1 MANLSRIK
9 RQLVHQAVE
18 ENLDT
23 IRGAL
28 PKSRKDRRR
37 GGRRS
42 LRAFFYLALPAAV
55 FSLSYGLSPVAV
67 GQGTESRVTLARTP
81 VRRAEPVPAG
91 ARTPAETAASYVP
104 PRPLDPTVMP
114 LSVRTVV
121 LDPGHGGSNLGT
133 VAPGGLPEKVIT
145 LDIARRLRRLL
156 EDYGYEVVMTREIDE
171 TKSLKK
177 RGDMANEAEG
187 DIFLSIHVNW
197 IDLKEIRGIETF
209 YLGPSDDPYVTELA
223 ATENQGSGYSLADF
237 RGILERVYADVRQKE
252 SRELASA
259 VQGALHESLTK
270 VNPTVRNRGVKS
282 APFGVLVR
290 TEMPAILAEVSCLS
304 NELEARLL
312 AMPSYRQLLAE
323 ALFRGIEAYARGL
336 NQAYQIG
343 G

>member
-1 MANLSRIK
+1 MASLSRIK
-9 RQLVHQAVE
+9 RQIVRQAVD

-23 IRGAL
+23 INGVL
-28 PKSRKDRRR
+28 PGIRNDRSR
-37 GGRRS
+37 S
-42 LRAFFYLALPAAV
+42 EITLLSVFFYVALPAAV
-55 FSLSYGLSPVAV
+55 FALSYILSPMAV
-67 GQGTESRVTLARTP
+67 GEATDSRLAATRAP
-81 VRRAEPVPAG
+81 VRRAEPVVAEAG
-91 ARTPAETAASYVP
+91 VPAESTTTYAS
-104 PRPLDPTVMP
+104 PRPLDPAVMP
-114 LSVRTVV
+114 LTLRRVV

-145 LDIARRLRRLL
+145 LDIADRLRQLL
-156 EDYGYEVVMTREIDE
+156 EDHGYDVVMTRETDE
-171 TKSLKK
+171 SKSLKK

-197 IDLKEIRGIETF
+197 IELQEIRGIETF
-209 YLGPSDDPYVTELA
+209 YLGPTDDPYVTELA

-252 SRELASA
+252 SRELATA
-259 VQGALHESLTK
+259 VQSALFDSLTK

-304 NELEARLL
+304 NALEARLL

-323 ALFRGIEAYARGL
+323 ALFSGIDSYAREL

>member
-1 MANLSRIK
+1 MASLSRIK
-9 RQLVHQAVE
+9 RQIVHQAVE
-18 ENLDT
+18 ENLD
-23 IRGAL
+23 IIHGVL
-28 PKSRKDRRR
+28 PRSRNDRSLL
-37 GGRRS
+37 GTKL
-42 LRAFFYLALPAAV
+42 LRAFFYVALPAAV
-55 FSLSYGLSPVAV
+55 FALSYGLSPIAEGTGPDPRPAVSRPPDGQAAPVVA
-67 GQGTESRVTLARTP
+67 E
-81 VRRAEPVPAG
+81 AEVPA
-91 ARTPAETAASYVP
+91 ESASTYTS
-104 PRPLDPTVMP
+104 PRPLDPTILP
-114 LSVRTVV
+114 LAVRTVV

-145 LDIARRLRRLL
+145 LDIADRLRRLL
-156 EDYGYEVVMTREIDE
+156 EDHGYNVIMTRATDE

-177 RGDMANEAEG
+177 RGDMANAAGG

-197 IDLKEIRGIETF
+197 IELQEIRGVETF
-209 YLGPSDDPYVTELA
+209 YLGPTDDPYVTELA

-237 RGILERVYADVRQKE
+237 RGILERVYAEVRQKE

-259 VQGALHESLTK
+259 VQGALYDSLNK

-323 ALFRGIEAYARGL
+323 ALFNGVEGYARGL

>member
-1 MANLSRIK
+1 MASLSRVK
-9 RQLVHQAVE
+9 RQIVRQAVD

-23 IRGAL
+23 IRGVL
-28 PKSRKDRRR
+28 PRTRNDRSRS
-37 GGRRS
+37 GITL
-42 LRAFFYLALPAAV
+42 LRAFFYVALPAVV
-55 FSLSYGLSPVAV
+55 FALSYGLSPMAE
-67 GQGTESRVTLARTP
+67 GTGAESRPAVSRAP
-81 VRRAEPVPAG
+81 ARRADPVAAE
-91 ARTPAETAASYVP
+91 ARTPAETASTYVS

-114 LSVRTVV
+114 LALRRVV

-133 VAPGGLPEKVIT
+133 VAPGGLLEKVIT
-145 LDIARRLRRLL
+145 LDIAGRLRQLL
-156 EDYGYEVVMTREIDE
+156 EDHGYDVVMTREADE

-177 RGDMANEAEG
+177 RGDMANNAGG

-197 IDLKEIRGIETF
+197 MELQEIRGIETF
-209 YLGPSDDPYVTELA
+209 YLGPTDDPYVTKLA

-259 VQGALHESLTK
+259 VQGALYDSLNK

-304 NELEARLL
+304 NALEARLL

-323 ALFRGIEAYARGL
+323 ALFSGIDAYARDL

>member
-1 MANLSRIK
+1 MASLSRIK
-9 RQLVHQAVE
+9 RQIVRQAVD

-23 IRGAL
+23 IRGVL
-28 PKSRKDRRR
+28 PRTRNDRSRS
-37 GGRRS
+37 GTTL
-42 LRAFFYLALPAAV
+42 LRAFFYVALPAAV
-55 FSLSYGLSPVAV
+55 FALSYGLSPMAE
-67 GQGTESRVTLARTP
+67 GTGAESRPAVSRAP
-81 VRRAEPVPAG
+81 ARRADPVVAE
-91 ARTPAETAASYVP
+91 ARMPAETASTYAS

-114 LSVRTVV
+114 LALRRVV
-121 LDPGHGGSNLGT
+121 LDPGHGGSNVGT

-145 LDIARRLRRLL
+145 LDIAERLRQLL
-156 EDYGYEVVMTREIDE
+156 EDHGYDVVMTREADE

-177 RGDMANEAEG
+177 RGDMANDAGG

-197 IDLKEIRGIETF
+197 IELQEIRGIETF
-209 YLGPSDDPYVTELA
+209 YLGPSDDPYVTKLA

-252 SRELASA
+252 SRELARA
-259 VQGALHESLTK
+259 VQGALYDSLNK

-282 APFGVLVR
+282 APFGVLVQ

-304 NELEARLL
+304 NALEARLL

-323 ALFRGIEAYARGL
+323 ALFSGIDAYARDL

>member
-1 MANLSRIK
+1 MASLSRLKSQIL
-9 RQLVHQAVE
+9 RQAVD

-23 IRGAL
+23 IRGVL
-28 PKSRKDRRR
+28 PGPRNDRSR
-37 GGRRS
+37 S
-42 LRAFFYLALPAAV
+42 EITLLRAVFYVALPAAV
-55 FSLSYGLSPVAV
+55 FALSYVLSPMAEGTGAESQLAV
-67 GQGTESRVTLARTP
+67 SRAPAGQ
-81 VRRAEPVPAG
+81 AEPVVAE
-91 ARTPAETAASYVP
+91 ALAPAESASTYAS

-114 LSVRTVV
+114 LTLRRVV

-133 VAPGGLPEKVIT
+133 VAPGGLPEKAIT
-145 LDIARRLRRLL
+145 LDIANRLRRVL
-156 EDYGYEVVMTREIDE
+156 EDHGYDVVMTRETDE

-177 RGDMANEAEG
+177 RGDMANEVEG

-197 IDLKEIRGIETF
+197 IELEEIRGIETF
-209 YLGPSDDPYVTELA
+209 YLGPTDDPYVTELA

-252 SRELASA
+252 SRELAST
-259 VQGALHESLTK
+259 VQGALYDSLTK
-270 VNPTVRNRGVKS
+270 VNPTIRNRGVKS

-304 NELEARLL
+304 NALEARLL
-312 AMPSYRQLLAE
+312 SMPSYRQLLAE
-323 ALFRGIEAYARGL
+323 ALFNGIDAYAREL

>member
-1 MANLSRIK
+1 
-9 RQLVHQAVE
+9 
-18 ENLDT
+18 
-23 IRGAL
+23 
-28 PKSRKDRRR
+28 
-37 GGRRS
+37 
-42 LRAFFYLALPAAV
+42 
-55 FSLSYGLSPVAV
+55 LSYGLSPVAE
-67 GQGTESRVTLARTP
+67 GTGADSRAAVSRAP
-81 VRRAEPVPAG
+81 ARRADPAVAE
-91 ARTPAETAASYVP
+91 ARMPAETASTYAS

-114 LSVRTVV
+114 LTLRRVV

-145 LDIARRLRRLL
+145 LDIAERLRQLL
-156 EDYGYEVVMTREIDE
+156 EDHGYDVVMTREADE

-177 RGDMANEAEG
+177 RGDMANNAGG

-197 IDLKEIRGIETF
+197 IELQEIRGIETF
-209 YLGPSDDPYVTELA
+209 YLGPTDDPYVTKLA

-259 VQGALHESLTK
+259 VQGALYDSLNK

-304 NELEARLL
+304 NALEARLL

-323 ALFRGIEAYARGL
+323 ALFSGIDAYARDL